1 MKNTLK
7 VIRFEIHKPESSDVN
22 RLPKGVKGNK
32 SLMMWKELCR
42 TGDYKTDGTTHHITL
57 EFFQNM
63 INSFKERLA
72 KGVEVPCPKGHN
84 HDPEN
89 KRGRVLHLEIRP
101 NKDAGYSLWG
111 IIEFIDPQ
119 AKKLLQNSDVSI
131 DSPEELVDGDGTTYR
146 YALEHVAFTDYPV
159 VAGMEGFQDVKFS
172 VIKETFDERW
182 NIDLLLNKL
191 GLVGD
196 YGTPSDA
203 YRAIYD
209 KFLAVTGK
217 AKKQEGKKSG
227 ASRDSDFEEEGE
239 RQMSKR
245 MAKKRRKFDTD
256 ELGLD
261 ELKEEEVVDF
271 GDEGDEENELDMAC
285 KSMAKSLGKKKFG
298 EEEIEEELSEEEGED
313 EFDLDE
319 EFDLGEDE
327 EFDLD
332 EDEELDLD
340 GEDEFDLDDDEE
352 LDLDEDEEIEI
363 DEEEFGLDDED
374 EEFDLDEDDE
384 FELEDED
391 EFGLDDEDE
400 EFDLDEDDEFDLDE
414 DDEEFDLD
422 EDDEFGLDDDDE
434 EEALGLST
442 RRRKLA
448 KRRSC
453 GKRFSREASR
463 LIRENRSMKI
473 DALRRAGYINASQSN
488 NLKRQF
494 CANGISFSRDSEAEF
509 NRIVDFA
516 KSGPRTDY
524 REHTG
529 VQFGFK
535 KDSNILENA
544 VSALYQKK
552 K

>member
-7 VIRFEIHKPESSDVN
+7 VIRFEIHRPESSDVN
-22 RLPKGVKGNK
+22 RLPKGIRGNK
-32 SLMMWKELCR
+32 KLMMWKELCR
-42 TGDYKTDGTTHHITL
+42 TGDYKTDGQTHHITL

-101 NKDAGYSLWG
+101 NDEGYSLWG

-298 EEEIEEELSEEEGED
+298 EEKIEEELSEEEGED

-319 EFDLGEDE
+319 EFDLGEDD

-340 GEDEFDLDDDEE
+340 DEDEFDLDDDEE

-374 EEFDLDEDDE
+374 DEFDLDEDDE

-400 EFDLDEDDEFDLDE
+400 EFDLDDE
-414 DDEEFDLD
+414 EEFDLD
-422 EDDEFGLDDDDE
+422 EDEEFGLDEDDE

-448 KRRSC
+448 KKRKSC
-453 GKRFSREASR
+453 GKRFSRGESR

>member
-1 MKNTLK
+1 MK

-72 KGVEVPCPKGHN
+72 KGVEIPCPKGHN

-209 KFLAVTGK
+209 KFLAITGK
-217 AKKQEGKKSG
+217 AGKKNGQKNG
-227 ASRDSDFEEEGE
+227 ASRDSEDEEEGE

-245 MAKKRRKFDTD
+245 LVKKHKFDTD
-256 ELGLD
+256 ELDFED
-261 ELKEEEVVDF
+261 EFKEEEEVDF
-271 GDEGDEENELDMAC
+271 GDDGDDENMLEMAC
-285 KSMAKSLGKKKFG
+285 KSMGKKKFG
-298 EEEIEEELSEEEGED
+298 EDEETEFSDDEDEDEFDLEEEDEEIVEDEFDLDGEDDEFDLDEEIEVEDEEFGLDDEDEFDLDKDEELDLDGDDEFELEDED

-319 EFDLGEDE
+319 EDDDEFDLDEDE

-332 EDEELDLD
+332 EDEE
-340 GEDEFDLDDDEE
+340 
-352 LDLDEDEEIEI
+352 
-363 DEEEFGLDDED
+363 FGLDE
-374 EEFDLDEDDE
+374 
-384 FELEDED
+384 
-391 EFGLDDEDE
+391 
-400 EFDLDEDDEFDLDE
+400 
-414 DDEEFDLD
+414 
-422 EDDEFGLDDDDE
+422 DDE

-473 DALRRAGYINASQSN
+473 DALRRQGYITASQSN

-535 KDSNILENA
+535 KESNILDNA
-544 VSALYQKK
+544 VTAMYPKK